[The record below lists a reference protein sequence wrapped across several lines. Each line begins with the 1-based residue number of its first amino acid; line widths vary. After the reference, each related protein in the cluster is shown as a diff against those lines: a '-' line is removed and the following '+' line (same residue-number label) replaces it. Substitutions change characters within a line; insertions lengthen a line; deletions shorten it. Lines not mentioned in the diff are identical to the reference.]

1 MANPTTSNRPHH
13 HPVWAVLLFLLFLF
27 HFFLDSQPPLT
38 ALCTERV
45 VFRRL
50 APGQHLLVNP
60 HLLIRRIEPLVIT
73 AQSDPRLDGID
84 TLSYRFLRSSATHMG
99 GLLFWYGIYA
109 DGNRTIQ
116 MQQSM
121 RKTFVKYPPI
131 PFLSPG
137 SVIELLQRRN
147 LYADLRRN
155 HEK

>member
-27 HFFLDSQPPLT
+27 HFFLDSQPLLT

-99 GLLFWYGIYA
+99 GLLFWYGINA

-116 MQQSM
+116 MHQSGG
-121 RKTFVKYPPI
+121 
-131 PFLSPG
+131 LLLDPG
-137 SVIELLQRRN
+137 STGSTPFQIDSTAASTHQGLVRGLC
-147 LYADLRRN
+147 
-155 HEK
+155 